1 MHWFYSSLKNRFYIS
16 ILALVV
22 LSLVIIGVTTFY
34 FFKDQNDQY
43 HFQRIQRKEKTIN
56 SSLQYF
62 LNDLEPSFMSEFI
75 TKDFDFK
82 LREIADVNN
91 LPIVIYNLSGKLLI
105 TTRDTLIQERYSSDL
120 TKELLLKLDQ
130 SKNGRLVKRSIGED
144 INSYSFAFNKRNQ
157 KMGIINIPYHPS
169 DYSNK
174 TELWDFLKRLLSIFL
189 LLFVGAVILAY
200 LLSTYITK
208 SIASI
213 SLKIKGVEIGENNE
227 RLSWENNDEIG
238 VLVNAYNEMLNK
250 LELSKEKLAQN
261 ERQIAWREMAK
272 QVAHEIKNPLT
283 PMKLSVQ
290 HLGRALDISKQGN
303 QDTLKDFQEKM
314 LQQIQI
320 LTEIADEFSNYAE
333 LPKGKMQ
340 EVDLIETIHKIINLF
355 KHEEH
360 VKFNLNIQKD
370 NYFRLIGDKNQ
381 LIRLFNN
388 LIQNSLQAMDHVG
401 HINLNL
407 SQEDNNIIVCFIDSG
422 PGIPK
427 DIQDKI
433 FEPKFTTKTK
443 GKGLGLAL
451 AWQIISNHSGKI
463 SLAKERATGAE
474 FKITFKKL

>member
-22 LSLVIIGVTTFY
+22 LSLVVIGVTTFY
-34 FFKDQNDQY
+34 FFKDQNEQY

-62 LNDLEPSFMSEFI
+62 LYDLEPSFMSEFI

-105 TTRDTLIQERYSSDL
+105 TTRDTLFQERYSMDL
-120 TKELLLKLDQ
+120 TEELLLKLDQ
-130 SKNGRLVKRSIGED
+130 SKNGRIVKRSIDED
-144 INSYSFAFNKRNQ
+144 INSYSFAYNKRNQ

-169 DYSNK
+169 NYSNK
-174 TELWDFLKRLLSIFL
+174 TELWDFLKRLLTIYL
-189 LLFVGAVILAY
+189 LLFIGAVILAY

-290 HLGRALDISKQGN
+290 HLGRALDISKGSN

-314 LQQIQI
+314 LQQIRI

-340 EVDLIETIHKIINLF
+340 EVDLIEIIHKIINLF
-355 KHEEH
+355 KHEER
-360 VKFNLNIQKD
+360 VKFNLNFQKD
-370 NYFRLIGDKNQ
+370 NYFGLIGDENQ

-388 LIQNSLQAMDHVG
+388 LIQNSLQAMDHNG
-401 HINLNL
+401 NIKLNL
-407 SQEDNNIIVCFIDSG
+407 SQEENNIIISFVDSG
-422 PGIPK
+422 PGIPIE
-427 DIQDKI
+427 IQDKI

-451 AWQIISNHSGKI
+451 VCQIILNHNGKI
-463 SLAKERATGAE
+463 SLVKERAMGTE
-474 FKITFKKL
+474 FKITFKKS